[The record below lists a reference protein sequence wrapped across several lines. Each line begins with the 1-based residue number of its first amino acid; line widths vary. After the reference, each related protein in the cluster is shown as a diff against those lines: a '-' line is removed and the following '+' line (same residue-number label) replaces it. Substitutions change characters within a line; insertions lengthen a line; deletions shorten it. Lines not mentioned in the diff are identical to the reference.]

1 VERFIMTGSPK
12 CFAASWDYADWMT
25 ARSTTG
31 AGLPLLPGTP
41 SCTVPPVSLLEIR
54 ALTKSFDG
62 VHALRGV
69 DLSVQAG
76 RITGLIGPNGAG
88 KTTLFNCISGMIR
101 PDSGSIHFENRSIG
115 GWRSDRITRVGLVRT
130 FQIAHG
136 FPRLSVLENLLLYG
150 PNQPGE
156 RLMQAILRPP
166 SARRRDDELQ
176 SRAVAIAQRLN
187 LTGVLRNRAADLS
200 GGQKKLLEIGRAL
213 MAEPRLLL
221 LDEPVAGVNPTLA
234 REIAAHLRDL
244 IAEGITVLLIEHHM
258 DTIAALCDPVVV
270 MAEGARLREGSFD
283 ELANDMAVREAYM
296 GRRR

>member
-1 VERFIMTGSPK
+1 MP
-12 CFAASWDYADWMT
+12 
-25 ARSTTG
+25 
-31 AGLPLLPGTP
+31 
-41 SCTVPPVSLLEIR
+41 LLEIQN
-54 ALTKSFDG
+54 LTRSFDG

-88 KTTLFNCISGMIR
+88 KTTLFNCISGVIP
-101 PDSGSIHFENRSIG
+101 PDSGSIKFAGQSIA
-115 GWRSDRITRVGLVRT
+115 GWRPDRITTAGLMRT

-136 FPRLSVLENLLLYG
+136 FPRLSLLENLLLYG
-150 PNQPGE
+150 PHQPGE
-156 RLMQAILRPP
+156 RMLPAILRPP
-166 SARRRDDELQ
+166 AARRRDDELHG
-176 SRAVAIAQRLN
+176 RAVAIARRLN
-187 LTGVLRNRAADLS
+187 LTAVLHNRAADLS

-234 REIAAHLRDL
+234 LEIAAHLREL

-258 DTIAALCDPVVV
+258 DTIAALCDPVIV
-270 MAEGARLREGSFD
+270 MAEGNTLREGSFAD
-283 ELANDMAVREAYM
+283 LANDPVVREAYM